1 MAKRAGYGGRLMDHA
16 QPQSVSPPTVSHP
29 SLSDPSMSHTCVSHT
44 IMPHSTPRA
53 SAPLSSSGLSSA
65 SAPPAVTAAHRG
77 SYKPAPPALRAVFA
91 ARAAGVALT
100 PRDMPPALVA
110 HLHQHWAQVQV
121 AMRPVSELH
130 VAAWLKKLSLLVT
143 NPPGADTAAAQCRA
157 MFDVCQDIPAGAWC
171 PDARLAWAR
180 QPPRNG
186 YPTGARWP
194 SPNELRT
201 ILLPFAQRIQQDA
214 AGCRALLAFF
224 PVAEPPVTRPV
235 SALSGAASGAASS
248 VPFGAPS
255 SGHPAP

>member
-1 MAKRAGYGGRLMDHA
+1 MFKNGLAFLQTATGRPERSTRALM
-16 QPQSVSPPTVSHP
+16 
-29 SLSDPSMSHTCVSHT
+29 
-44 IMPHSTPRA
+44 
-53 SAPLSSSGLSSA
+53 G
-65 SAPPAVTAAHRG
+65 
-77 SYKPAPPALRAVFA
+77 K
-91 ARAAGVALT
+91 
-100 PRDMPPALVA
+100 
-110 HLHQHWAQVQV
+110 
-121 AMRPVSELH
+121 
-130 VAAWLKKLSLLVT
+130 WLKKLSLLVT
-143 NPPGADTAAAQCRA
+143 NPPGADTAVAQCRA

-235 SALSGAASGAASS
+235 SAPSGD
-248 VPFGAPS
+248 PS
-255 SGHPAP
+255 SGHPEP

>member
-1 MAKRAGYGGRLMDHA
+1 MDHA
-16 QPQSVSPPTVSHP
+16 QPQSVSPLTVSHP
-29 SLSDPSMSHTCVSHT
+29 ILSYPSVSHTSLSHT
-44 IMPHSTPRA
+44 IMPPSTLSHTITPHSLPRV
-53 SAPLSSSGLSSA
+53 SAPLPSSGLSSA
-65 SAPPAVTAAHRG
+65 SASPAVTAPYRG

-110 HLHQHWAQVQV
+110 HLHQHWAQVQL

-224 PVAEPPVTRPV
+224 PVSAPCVTRPASV
-235 SALSGAASGAASS
+235 PSGASSS
-248 VPFGAPS
+248 VPSGDPS
-255 SGHPAP
+255 GGHPAP